1 MPELTWPRAAVAQA
15 AALAGPRAEV
25 RHISALAGGTHAR
38 TYLIQTSNPEL
49 DVILREFPA
58 GDPAAGQEAQVLTAL
73 DSLDGLAPRL
83 LASSPLLDAAFPDA
97 AFPDAGLPDAGLPDA
112 GLPDATG
119 GGTPSGGPWNLI
131 SRLPGAADISPARPS
146 AFAAALGQTLARI
159 HATPQSGLPSVFDR
173 PGGSLSALSGPA
185 ASPVAARQ
193 HLLTGAPGVL
203 THYDFWSGNTLWR
216 DGILTGV
223 VDWSGSAIGPRGY
236 DVGWC
241 RLDLYLLYDQR
252 IADCFLDAYQAAAGN
267 ALAGSLLWDLW
278 AVARSYQD
286 VESWVA
292 NYHDLGRS
300 DLTAA
305 ELRRRHTQWS
315 EYLLEQSA
323 STTF

>member
-1 MPELTWPRAAVAQA
+1 MPELPWPRAAVAQA
-15 AALAGPRAEV
+15 VALAGPRAEV

-73 DSLDGLAPRL
+73 DGLGGLAPRL
-83 LASSPLLDAAFPDA
+83 LASSPLLGAACPLLGAAFPDA
-97 AFPDAGLPDAGLPDA
+97 I
-112 GLPDATG
+112 G
-119 GGTPSGGPWNLI
+119 GGTTSAGPWNLI
-131 SRLPGAADISPARPS
+131 SRLPGAADITPARPS
-146 AFAAALGQTLARI
+146 AFATALGETLARI
-159 HATPQSGLPSVFDR
+159 HATTQSGLPSVFDR
-173 PGGSLSALSGPA
+173 PGGSLNALSGPA

-278 AVARSYQD
+278 AVARSYQN
-286 VESWVA
+286 VESWVP

-305 ELRRRHTQWS
+305 ELRKRHTQWS
-315 EYLLEQSA
+315 EYLLGRSA

>member
-1 MPELTWPRAAVAQA
+1 MSWSRAAVAQA
-15 AALAGPRAEV
+15 VALAGPRAEV

-38 TYLIQTSNPEL
+38 TYLIQTANPEL

-73 DSLDGLAPRL
+73 DGLGGLAPRL
-83 LASSPLLDAAFPDA
+83 LASSPLPDAACPWLDAAFPDA
-97 AFPDAGLPDAGLPDA
+97 I
-112 GLPDATG
+112 G
-119 GGTPSGGPWNLI
+119 GGTPSAGPWNLI
-131 SRLPGAADISPARPS
+131 SRLPGAADITPGRPS
-146 AFAAALGQTLARI
+146 AFASQLGQTLARI
-159 HATPQSGLPSVFDR
+159 HAAPQSGLPSVFDR
-173 PGGSLSALSGPA
+173 PGGSLKALSGPA
-185 ASPVAARQ
+185 AGPVAARQ

-241 RLDLYLLYDQR
+241 RLDLYLLYDLR

-267 ALAGSLLWDLW
+267 AQAGSLLWDLW
-278 AVARSYQD
+278 AVARSYRD
-286 VESWVA
+286 VESWVP

-300 DLTAA
+300 DLTAT
-305 ELRRRHTQWS
+305 ELRKRHTQWS
-315 EYLLEQSA
+315 EYLLGQSA